1 MPEKGSRKG
10 ESAQSDAE
18 TVSDGNLVYIDY
30 VARTKD
36 DGKIF
41 DLTLEEI
48 AKKEGLFKENDR
60 YEPMLVAIGWKW
72 LLPALE
78 EQLVGMKVGESK
90 TVEIP
95 PEKAAGTRDPKK
107 LRLVPRAK
115 ILKAGVRPAKGQE
128 VKLGNEQGTITA
140 DLGRQLR
147 VDFNPPL
154 AGKTLVFDVTVKE
167 MVREPVQRILAVI
180 KRRIPSLPTDKYN
193 VSTTKDV
200 ITIEMPKETRYFE
213 GVQYA
218 EIGVAADVLK
228 LNPDAKQV
236 KFIVTYE
243 RPKENTTG
251 QTP

>member
-1 MPEKGSRKG
+1 
-10 ESAQSDAE
+10 
-18 TVSDGNLVYIDY
+18 
-30 VARTKD
+30 
-36 DGKIF
+36 
-41 DLTLEEI
+41 
-48 AKKEGLFKENDR
+48 
-60 YEPMLVAIGWKW
+60 
-72 LLPALE
+72 
-78 EQLVGMKVGESK
+78 
-90 TVEIP
+90 
-95 PEKAAGTRDPKK
+95 
-107 LRLVPRAK
+107 
-115 ILKAGVRPAKGQE
+115 
-128 VKLGNEQGTITA
+128 
-140 DLGRQLR
+140 
-147 VDFNPPL
+147 
-154 AGKTLVFDVTVKE
+154 

-236 KFIVTYE
+236 KFIVIYE